1 MKHKI
6 GLMVLM
12 VLMFFML
19 ASTGFAAS
27 TEDLERKLDLLS
39 DEVDDLKSRGF
50 GGGTTEYNRVTVHG
64 YGEMHFQNQTQKHGN
79 AQVDNHRFVIGVHAV
94 LADWIHLNAEIDF
107 EHAAQTMEY
116 EFGYLDFLLDP
127 ALNVRAGVILAPIGF
142 LNEYHEPPLFWTT
155 ERPLLQQKLIPT
167 SWNQAGAGIFG
178 TPTDGIN
185 YRLYFMNSLQSVSDS
200 TTTGQTGQFTSS
212 GIRDGRSQ
220 LSKVRANDFSIY
232 GRAEF
237 TKLYPGLQLGFSL
250 VHGDTT
256 HDYMAE
262 DGTMTLIEAD
272 IRYRKGWFDMNASIV
287 NTHLDDAAA
296 INTYCVAASNCTAT
310 NTKGV
315 AENMF
320 GFNVQTGAHLPQLMG
335 WKTSYDI
342 IPHVMFERI
351 RNQDKMPNGTA
362 PTLADNYNVYHVG
375 VAYLPIPEV
384 SIKVDHLHKKTD
396 DGKSSDT
403 FYAGLAYMY

>member
-1 MKHKI
+1 MKRKV
-6 GLMVLM
+6 GLTVLM

-116 EFGYLDFLLDP
+116 EFGYLDFLLNP
-127 ALNVRAGVILAPIGF
+127 ALNVRAGVILAPVGL

-185 YRLYFMNSLQSVSDS
+185 YRLYFMNSLQSISNS
-200 TTTGQTGQFTSS
+200 TTTGQNSEFSSS
-212 GIRDGRSQ
+212 GIRGGRSQ
-220 LSKVRANDFSIY
+220 LSKVKSNDFSVL
-232 GRAEF
+232 GRVEF
-237 TKLYPGLQLGFSL
+237 SKLYPGLQLGFSL

-256 HDYMAE
+256 HGLINE
-262 DGTMTLIEAD
+262 GGTMTLLEAD

-287 NTHLDDAAA
+287 NTRVEDAAA
-296 INTYCVAASNCTAT
+296 LNTFCDSGSGNQCDTGIAKN
-310 NTKGV
+310 N
-315 AENMF
+315 F
-320 GFNVQTGAHLPQLMG
+320 GFNVQAGAHLPQLMG
-335 WKTSYDI
+335 WKTSYDVVA
-342 IPHVMFERI
+342 HAMFERI
-351 RNQDKMPNGTA
+351 RTQDEMPSGTA
-362 PTLADNYNVYHVG
+362 PDRSKNYNNYHFG
-375 VAYLPIPEV
+375 VAYLPIPAV
-384 SIKVDHLHKKTD
+384 SLKLDHLHQVTEANT
-396 DGKSSDT
+396 SSDT
-403 FYAGLAYMY
+403 IYLGMAYMY